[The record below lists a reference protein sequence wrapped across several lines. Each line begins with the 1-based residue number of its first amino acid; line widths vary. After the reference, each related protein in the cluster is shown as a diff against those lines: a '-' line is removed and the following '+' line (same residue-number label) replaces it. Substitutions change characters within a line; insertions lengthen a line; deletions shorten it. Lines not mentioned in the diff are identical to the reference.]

1 MPIGVMQ
8 QDYCSNELQ
17 LIYVY
22 LNHCCMGNSTL
33 TKSKFVNV
41 FNFQLRFIYPTVFLS
56 NQFLSHDKLL
66 KYYIKSYK
74 QRVELYPMVLELVSQ
89 QMGRIQNSTDKQLLQ
104 TVIEK
109 VRMWTSRNKYVYFA
123 HTFL

>member
-1 MPIGVMQ
+1 
-8 QDYCSNELQ
+8 
-17 LIYVY
+17 
-22 LNHCCMGNSTL
+22 MGSSTL